1 MLVKHFLSK
10 NDKNFSFALKSP
22 QIGQKKAATTHNR
35 SGPNSSCKEG
45 DPHCAGT
52 DMGPNDAADGG
63 GVVRIKRIYTF
74 WKKMK

>member
-10 NDKNFSFALKSP
+10 NDKNFSFALKST
-22 QIGQKKAATTHNR
+22 KKRHKKTAATHNR
-35 SGPNSSCKEG
+35 SGLNSSCKEG
-45 DPHCAGT
+45 NPHCAGT

>member
-10 NDKNFSFALKSP
+10 NDKNFSFALKFP
-22 QIGQKKAATTHNR
+22 QIWQKKTATTYNR
-35 SGPNSSCKEG
+35 SGINLSCKEG
-45 DPHCAGT
+45 DPHRAGT

-63 GVVRIKRIYTF
+63 GVVRIKRIHTF